1 MSQISITFYNKL
13 SSKIFNFFKL
23 ENLFPTGLINQK
35 IMSIEKLITK
45 ELSPTFFLASVF
57 SSKLLDIPEITDFRV
72 MEIEREFIVFLKEP
86 NWDIEEK
93 IYKAYSGFLEEVPDG
108 PDLRV
113 INLLDKTV
121 DEVLEQL

>member
-1 MSQISITFYNKL
+1 
-13 SSKIFNFFKL
+13 
-23 ENLFPTGLINQK
+23 
-35 IMSIEKLITK
+35 MSIEKLITK